1 MQKGNICLLLLYFP
15 LKFCIISIFSD
26 NQFTLPSMNFNQK
39 PLSFYRF
46 NLTYLK
52 YVNLFT
58 EPAKVTIVEPTH
70 SMQAS
75 EEKTVKQR
83 PDASA
88 NLGKNNVIDA
98 SKGMVDEKAEEESS
112 TKEGVEHKEEPS
124 PADSRSSEGTG
135 SDFEIVS
142 EQSIEQEISGGKGES
157 NAVEVGEIEE
167 NEDEK
172 SISSGN
178 ATPVRE
184 VVVKEVGEDKALE
197 EERQLTKEGS
207 AEKTASSLGQPDLEE
222 RLPPSEPA
230 SQASSQRQH
239 SPLSSPPRK
248 EERPRQASVTV
259 DADSREPPPL
269 FDDDDDDDDDND
281 QDR

>member
-1 MQKGNICLLLLYFP
+1 
-15 LKFCIISIFSD
+15 
-26 NQFTLPSMNFNQK
+26 MNFNQK

-269 FDDDDDDDDDND
+269 FDDDDDDDDND